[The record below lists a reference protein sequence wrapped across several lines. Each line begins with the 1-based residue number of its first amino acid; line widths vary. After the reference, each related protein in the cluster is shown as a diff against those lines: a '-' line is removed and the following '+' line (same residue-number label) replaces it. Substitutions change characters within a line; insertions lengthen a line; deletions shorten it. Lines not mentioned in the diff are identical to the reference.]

1 MALSI
6 IIPALNEERALPAT
20 LINLARL
27 SPPPHEIIL
36 SDGGSSDQTVQ
47 IAGAAGLKIIQTG
60 QAGRASQMNA
70 GAHLA
75 TGDQLCFLH
84 ADTHLPEDFVTLAG
98 NTLANPQIALAGFV
112 SIMTGK
118 KLRWLTTA
126 HNFIKT
132 WYAPLLFRP
141 LGFLRGV
148 RLLFGDQAMICR
160 RDDFK
165 AIGGFDPAQT
175 IMEEADLCQRMVR
188 ARRGRV
194 KQVCRKVW
202 SSDRRVAS
210 WGPLKANLTYLYVGI
225 LWGLG
230 ARPERLARLYEDM
243 R

>member
-6 IIPALNEERALPAT
+6 IIPALNEEDTLPAT
-20 LINLARL
+20 LANLARL
-27 SPPPHEIIL
+27 TPPPHEIIL
-36 SDGGSSDQTVQ
+36 ADGGSRDQTVK
-47 IAGAAGLKIIQTG
+47 IAKAAGLKIIQARG
-60 QAGRASQMNA
+60 AGRASQMNA

-75 TGDQLCFLH
+75 TGDQFCFLH
-84 ADTHLPEDFVTLAG
+84 ADTHLPEDFVTLADT
-98 NTLANPQIALAGFV
+98 TLANRQTALAGFV
-112 SIMTGK
+112 SIMKGK

-132 WYAPLLFRP
+132 WYAPLFFRP
-141 LGFLRGV
+141 LGFMRGT

-160 RDDFK
+160 RSDFN

-188 ARRGRV
+188 AGCGRV
-194 KQVCRKVW
+194 RQVNRKVW
-202 SSDRRVAS
+202 SSDRRVAN
-210 WGPLKANLTYLYVGI
+210 WGPLKANLTYLYIGV

-230 ARPERLARLYEDM
+230 AQPERLARLYEDV